1 MRFEYAERSE
11 YEDDGGGGCS
21 GQRSLWLKQSCGV
34 RRLEGT
40 GPGFQS
46 SSDPES
52 CRLLGR
58 SLTIPASIA
67 GSRKQN
73 IIGDPLGPSQLSNN
87 MTTSIT
93 IMGKEE

>member
-1 MRFEYAERSE
+1 MQWAKVPVAEAK
-11 YEDDGGGGCS
+11 
-21 GQRSLWLKQSCGV
+21 LWGA
-34 RRLEGT
+34 ET
-40 GPGFQS
+40 GRHRTGFQS